1 MDLPGIGADPDT
13 GMRWPAYL
21 RGVLAFSAAGV
32 LFLYA
37 LQRLQG
43 VLPGSLGF
51 SSIDPDQAFNTAVS
65 FVTNTNWQSY
75 YGEQAMGHV
84 VQTAGLA
91 VQNFV
96 SAAVGMA
103 VAVAL
108 VRGFARSRT
117 GDLGNF
123 WADLVRGVVRVL
135 VPLAAVAAVVL
146 VACGAIQNFSGIH
159 EVGQFTGG
167 TQQWNGGAVASQEAI
182 KELGTN
188 GGGYFNA
195 NSAHP
200 FENPTPFTNLFE
212 IFLILLIPVSL
223 TRTFGLMAG
232 SVKQGY
238 AILATMGTIWLAF
251 VSLMMWTEFSHHG
264 PAFELANG
272 AMEGKEVRFGI
283 GGSSIFAVS
292 TTLTSTGAV
301 DSFHSSF
308 TGLGGGIT
316 LLGMM
321 LGEIAPGG
329 VGSGLYGML
338 VMAVIAVFIAGLMV
352 GRTPEYLGKKIG
364 AREIKLAACYILIT
378 PALVLVFTAF
388 AMALPTP
395 PTPRPTAGARILRDP
410 LRLHLRLEQQRVRL
424 RRPERRHPV
433 VQHHARPVHAL
444 RPLPADGVRA
454 GARRIPRRAAAGP
467 GHRGHAAHR
476 EAAVQRPAGGRDPHR
491 HRSDV
496 LPRPGA
502 GPARR
507 GAGVTT
513 TRTQNPED
521 SMSTATP
528 TRAPHSDVPS
538 GHKPAEGRAGAGLF
552 DPKQLVT
559 SLPDAF
565 RKLDPRMMVKSPV
578 MFVVWIGSLLT
589 TVFSFRDPG
598 DWFGWTISAWLWL
611 TVLFANLAEAV
622 AEGRGK
628 AQADTLRKAK
638 TDTVARRLRPDG
650 SEERVPGTGL
660 GIGDLVV
667 CEAGDVVPGDGDVVE
682 GVASVDESAI
692 TGESAPVIRESGGD
706 RSAVTGVRRSSPTAS
721 SSGSRPGPGR
731 PSSTA

>member
-1 MDLPGIGADPDT
+1 MGPVTAGVLQLLALTGALALVYIPLGTYMARVYSSQRHLRVERWIYKGIGADPDT
-13 GMRWPAYL
+13 EMRWPAYL
-21 RGVLAFSAAGV
+21 RGVLVFSLAGV
-32 LFLYA
+32 LLLYA

-51 SSIDPDQAFNTAVS
+51 ASIDPDQAFNTAVS

-108 VRGFARSRT
+108 VRGFARSRS
-117 GDLGNF
+117 GELGNF
-123 WADLVRGVVRVL
+123 WADLVRGVVRIL
-135 VPLAAVAAVVL
+135 VPLAFVAAIVL
-146 VACGAIQNFSGIH
+146 VACGVIQNFSGIH

-167 TQQWNGGAVASQEAI
+167 SQEWNGGAVASQEAI

-200 FENPTPFTNLFE
+200 FENPTPFSNLFE
-212 IFLILLIPVSL
+212 IFLILVIPFAL
-223 TRTFGLMAG
+223 TRTFGVMVG

-238 AILATMGTIWLAF
+238 AILAAMGTIWLGF
-251 VSLMMWTEFSHHG
+251 VSLMMWAEFSHHG

-283 GGSSIFAVS
+283 GGSSLFAVS

-364 AREIKLAACYILIT
+364 TREIKQAALYILVT
-378 PALVLVFTAF
+378 PALVLVLTAA

-395 PTPRPTAGARILRDP
+395 GHSMTNSGAHGFSEILYAYTSASNNNGSAFAGLNADTQWFNTTLGIAMLLGRFVPMIFVLALAGSLARQTPVPVTAGTLRTGKP
-410 LRLHLRLEQQRVRL
+410 LFTGLLVGAVLIITGL
-424 RRPERRHPV
+424 TYFP
-433 VQHHARPVHAL
+433 AL
-444 RPLPADGVRA
+444 ALGPL
-454 GARRIPRRAAAGP
+454 
-467 GHRGHAAHR
+467 
-476 EAAVQRPAGGRDPHR
+476 
-491 HRSDV
+491 
-496 LPRPGA
+496 
-502 GPARR
+502 
-507 GAGVTT
+507 
-513 TRTQNPED
+513 
-521 SMSTATP
+521 
-528 TRAPHSDVPS
+528 
-538 GHKPAEGRAGAGLF
+538 AEG
-552 DPKQLVT
+552 
-559 SLPDAF
+559 
-565 RKLDPRMMVKSPV
+565 
-578 MFVVWIGSLLT
+578 
-589 TVFSFRDPG
+589 
-598 DWFGWTISAWLWL
+598 
-611 TVLFANLAEAV
+611 LA
-622 AEGRGK
+622 
-628 AQADTLRKAK
+628 
-638 TDTVARRLRPDG
+638 
-650 SEERVPGTGL
+650 
-660 GIGDLVV
+660 
-667 CEAGDVVPGDGDVVE
+667 
-682 GVASVDESAI
+682 
-692 TGESAPVIRESGGD
+692 
-706 RSAVTGVRRSSPTAS
+706 
-721 SSGSRPGPGR
+721 
-731 PSSTA
+731 